1 VRPRLCA
8 DALRLPAGD
17 GLDPRALFGGPC
29 ARVELEIGPGRGWFM
44 VERLEA
50 EPSLR
55 MVGLDNRLKWAS
67 IAADRL
73 GRRGLGD
80 RGRVFAEDARYAL
93 PRFAAA
99 SFSVVYVHF
108 PDPWWKK
115 RHHKRRLVTG
125 RLMREVA
132 RVLCPGGELF
142 IQTDVAERA
151 DAYQQTL
158 GAVECLQPYEAQPR
172 VPENPY
178 GARSPRER
186 RVLQDGLPVHR
197 LRYRRPPA

>member
-1 VRPRLCA
+1 M
-8 DALRLPAGD
+8 
-17 GLDPRALFGGPC
+17 
-29 ARVELEIGPGRGWFM
+29 I
-44 VERLEA
+44 ERLQA
-50 EPSLR
+50 EPSVR
-55 MVGLDNRLKWAS
+55 MIGLENRLKWAS
-67 IAADRL
+67 IVADRL

-80 RGRVFAEDARYAL
+80 RGCVFAEDARYAL

-125 RLMREVA
+125 RLIHEVA

-151 DAYQQTL
+151 DAYEQTL
-158 GAVECLQPYEAQPR
+158 AALDCLRPCEATPR
-172 VPENPY
+172 VAHNPY
-178 GARSPRER
+178 RARSLRER
-186 RVLQDGLPVHR
+186 RVLGDGLPVHR
-197 LRYRRPPA
+197 LRYRRRAP